1 MMAADSYNIAKVN
14 FLVIEDS
21 EHMRSLIRNILN
33 ALGAHLIR
41 EARDVR
47 GAYEL
52 MGAFP
57 IDIVICDWQMA
68 PVSGLDFV
76 KELRRNEES
85 PYRFMPIIMLTAHSE
100 MRRVTEARDAGVNEF
115 VIKPISAKTLY
126 TRIREIIKNPRPF
139 IETQD
144 YFGPDRRR
152 KQTKY
157 NGAERRAGKPT
168 AEPSGDEV
176 KALLNG

>member
-1 MMAADSYNIAKVN
+1 MAGQSYNIEKVN

-21 EHMRSLIRNILN
+21 DHMRSLVRNILN
-33 ALGAHLIR
+33 ALGVQYIR
-41 EARDVR
+41 EARDVP

-52 MGAFP
+52 LGAFP
-57 IDIVICDWQMA
+57 IDIIICDWQMM

-76 KELRRNEES
+76 KQLRANKES

-100 MRRVTEARDAGVNEF
+100 AKRVTEARDAGVNEF
-115 VIKPISAKTLY
+115 VIKPIAAKTLY

-139 IETQD
+139 IETRD

-152 KQTKY
+152 KQARY
-157 NGAERRAGKPT
+157 DGAERRAGKPT
-168 AEPSGDEV
+168 AELSGEEV

>member
-1 MMAADSYNIAKVN
+1 MAVEAYNIAKVN

-21 EHMRSLIRNILN
+21 DHMRSLVRNILN
-33 ALGAHLIR
+33 ALGAHFIR
-41 EARDVR
+41 EARDVPS
-47 GAYEL
+47 AYEL
-52 MGAFP
+52 LSAFP
-57 IDIVICDWQMA
+57 VDIVICDWQMQ

-76 KELRRNEES
+76 KALRSNKES

-100 MRRVTEARDAGVNEF
+100 AKRVTEARDAGVNEF
-115 VIKPISAKTLY
+115 VIKPIAAKTLY

-152 KQTKY
+152 RQTEY
-157 NGAERRAGKPT
+157 NGEEKRGNPPAAAEGAAP
-168 AEPSGDEV
+168 AVSN
-176 KALLNG
+176 A

>member
-1 MMAADSYNIAKVN
+1 MMAADSYNIEKVN

-21 EHMRSLIRNILN
+21 DHMRSLIRNILN
-33 ALGAHLIR
+33 ALGAHFIR

-57 IDIVICDWQMA
+57 FDIVICDWQMA

-76 KELRRNEES
+76 KELRTNKES
-85 PYRFMPIIMLTAHSE
+85 PYRFMPIIMLTGHSE
-100 MRRVTEARDAGVNEF
+100 LKRVTEARDAGVNEF

-152 KQTKY
+152 KQAKY
-157 NGAERRAGKPT
+157 DGAERRAGKPT
-168 AEPSGDEV
+168 AELSGDEV
-176 KALLNG
+176 EALLNG